1 MGDAP
6 AAGAVSWIVWRDR
19 RLRPFTTN
27 AEQTPLTQ
35 GCGVTREQ
43 KLALIIGFSL
53 VMVVG
58 VLISDHFSRARTE
71 ALGQALDQREGGGGS
86 RIDPISLVQD
96 EPPLDEAWV
105 REPLPSHD
113 PVAQAP
119 PAAQSE
125 PPVAIVMG
133 VPPEQDP
140 LAPAAADPGTL
151 ALAGPPLSQQ
161 TPLADSVGPPAGA
174 SSALSNVQPSSPAH
188 PPVADPLSE
197 MFEPVYAT
205 RAAEP
210 RTEPVSQKSPVR
222 ERTHIVA
229 EDESLWKIA
238 EREYGDGS
246 LWTRIRDRNP
256 TLVSEDGEVR
266 AGIKLAIP
274 LDGSASGEK
283 KPASAPPTRV
293 KEKKD
298 SATPRTYI
306 VRKGD
311 SLGEIAQRELG
322 SARRWPEIVKLNHL
336 DDPDDVPAGLALRL
350 PS

>member
-1 MGDAP
+1 M
-6 AAGAVSWIVWRDR
+6 
-19 RLRPFTTN
+19 
-27 AEQTPLTQ
+27 
-35 GCGVTREQ
+35 TREQ

-58 VLISDHFSRARTE
+58 VLISDHFSRARTD

-105 REPLPSHD
+105 REPLASREPRAET
-113 PVAQAP
+113 PPPAQA
-119 PAAQSE
+119 E

-133 VPPEQDP
+133 VPPAQDP
-140 LAPAAADPGTL
+140 LAPAAADSGSL
-151 ALAGPPLSQQ
+151 ALAGPPLTQQ
-161 TPLADSVGPPAGA
+161 TPLADPAASASGADRARSGVESSSSV
-174 SSALSNVQPSSPAH
+174 H

-210 RTEPVSQKSPVR
+210 RSEPDPQPAAP

-274 LDGSASGEK
+274 LDASAAGEQ
-283 KPASAPPTRV
+283 KPASPPPPV
-293 KEKKD
+293 KEKKKD
-298 SATPRTYI
+298 PATPRTYI

-322 SARRWPEIVKLNHL
+322 SARRWPEIVKLNDL